1 MIISF
6 IPVLGLQFSGVCAYL
21 EEDLDP
27 VDEEE
32 DDDDKHEYG
41 VAAVEYVSVE
51 LAVLVVRPHH
61 AQLGHQ
67 QRVGDDIEHQETEE
81 RLQWGER
88 ERALGRF
95 RCQLGA

>member
-1 MIISF
+1 MNF
-6 IPVLGLQFSGVCAYL
+6 CANL

-32 DDDDKHEYG
+32 DDDDEHEDG
-41 VAAVEYVSVE
+41 VAAVEDVSVE

-67 QRVGDDIEHQETEE
+67 QRVRDDVEHQETEE
-81 RLQWGER
+81 RLQCR
-88 ERALGRF
+88 ERGLGQVLLRVSHNGEDF
-95 RCQLGA
+95 